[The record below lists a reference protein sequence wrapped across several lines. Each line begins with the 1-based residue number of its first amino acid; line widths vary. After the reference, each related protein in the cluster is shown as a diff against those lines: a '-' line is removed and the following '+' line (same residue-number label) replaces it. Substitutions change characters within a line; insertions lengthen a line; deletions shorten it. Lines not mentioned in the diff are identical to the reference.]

1 MFEAIIPL
9 RSKSRGLKNKN
20 ILLFKKRVNLVNFT
34 LKKIINFKEISKIFI
49 LTDSE
54 LYKKKIIKHR
64 KIDFNYK
71 RKKKLSKSN
80 SRVDD
85 LVHDFLSSYNKN
97 KKSNKFLL
105 FQVTSPVL
113 RKNEILKTLKF
124 IKEKKISSL
133 MHVTKVLESPYEII
147 EIKKNKWRH
156 LMRRRI
162 INRQNYKGNYMFI
175 TGSMYYFT
183 RNFFV
188 RNRKIINQNTY
199 PYEIDRINFID
210 IDDKFTFELAKN
222 VENLK
227 TRN

>member
-34 LKKIINFKEISKIFI
+34 LKKIVNFREISKIFI

-71 RKKKLSKSN
+71 RKRKLSTSN

-97 KKSNKFLL
+97 KKNNKFLL

-162 INRQNYKGNYMFI
+162 INRQNYKGNFMFI

>member
-71 RKKKLSKSN
+71 RKRKLSTSN

>member
-1 MFEAIIPL
+1 MFEAIIPQ

-71 RKKKLSKSN
+71 RKRKLSTSN